1 MIFIGEDTINTVIE
15 ELEGSNDQIDDRIEQ
30 LKSEEPTVLAYVTS
44 EQFDMLNAEE
54 RDYLIYLV
62 QVIFHSINTKVEEM
76 PELEETQIGS
86 VEEQNWERME
96 AAKGKTFRD
105 RLDGFFKDYEQED
118 LLAFVEDSL
127 VEDED
132 SFMTSEGRELI
143 FVALKT
149 IIDAFHT
156 HA

>member
-76 PELEETQIGS
+76 PELEEAQIGS

-132 SFMTSEGRELI
+132 SFMTLEGRELI

-149 IIDAFHT
+149 IIDAFHA

>member
-1 MIFIGEDTINTVIE
+1 MIFIGEDTINTLIE
-15 ELEGSNDQIDDRIEQ
+15 ELEGAENELEDRIEE
-30 LKSEEPTVLAYVTS
+30 LKDEQPIVLAYITS
-44 EQFDMLNAEE
+44 EQFDMLNDEE

-62 QVIFHSINTKVEEM
+62 KVVFHSIAAKVEEL
-76 PELEETQIGS
+76 PELSEMQIGS
-86 VEEQNWERME
+86 IEEQNWERME

-105 RLDGFFKDYEQED
+105 RLNGFFENYEQED

-132 SFMTSEGRELI
+132 SFITTEGRELI

-149 IIDAFHT
+149 LIDAFHA